1 LPCQASSVACEQL
14 FSSGGEITTKW
25 RAQLGAERFEELQIM
40 KCAWRNNILDCASS
54 NSAYVE
60 EVNDD
65 MKEYEDL
72 LAADKELGE
81 WDQTEDENLSW
92 I

>member
-1 LPCQASSVACEQL
+1 
-14 FSSGGEITTKW
+14 
-25 RAQLGAERFEELQIM
+25 M
-40 KCAWRNNILDCASS
+40 KCAWRNNILDRASS

-60 EVNDD
+60 KVNDG